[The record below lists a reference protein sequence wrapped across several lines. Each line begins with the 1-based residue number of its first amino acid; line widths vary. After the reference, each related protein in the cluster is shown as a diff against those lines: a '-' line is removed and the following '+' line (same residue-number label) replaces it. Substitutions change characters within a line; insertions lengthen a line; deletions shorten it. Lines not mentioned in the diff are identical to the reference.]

1 MSIAQN
7 LAELKGVKQWV
18 AFRFEERNGKRT
30 KVPVNPHTGGNAQTN
45 NPETWGTLAQAQEA
59 VKAYGV
65 DGVGF
70 VFANGYFGID
80 LDHVIDPEARTI
92 KSYAQDIIDTV
103 DSYTELSP
111 SGTGI
116 HIIAKGSPDFDRNRN
131 DDIGLE
137 MYYPTFK
144 EDGSISRG
152 RYFTVTGNAYGAV
165 KPIAERTKQAQA
177 VYKKYLYKEPQ
188 KAPATSTP
196 VGATTESDADIITKA
211 LNSKNG
217 ARFSALWQ
225 GDISGYGN
233 DHSRAT
239 QALVNDLCYWTNG
252 DYSAIDR
259 LFRQSGL
266 YSTMKIERGVN
277 KWDKVHV
284 NGKTYG
290 QATIETALASFT
302 PYVPRE
308 RGDRRPFTG
317 RPDYKQ
323 GTEQEAPQEA
333 LAPDNVLDYIQGGHL
348 QTAIDRFK
356 NYRQLKTGF
365 SNYDRVQPLYP
376 GLYVVGAISSLG
388 KTTFCHQLGD
398 QLAQQGE
405 HVLYFS
411 IEQNRLEMV
420 TKGLSRLTAQ
430 INENDALSAIDIRRG
445 STNGTLKK
453 AVEKYKTFAKNIS
466 IIECSFDVLE
476 EDIIDY
482 VEGFIQST
490 GLTPVVIIDYLQIIP
505 GTPDHLGRRPT
516 TKDAVDSHVRAFKK
530 LQSRHDLVL
539 FLIASLNRQNYLTP
553 VDFESFKES
562 GGIEYTADVVI
573 GLQLE
578 VMNDPIFEKD
588 KDIKKKREKVKQ
600 AKNAIPRDIEFTVLK
615 NRYGQ
620 ANFSLNFT
628 YNPCYDLFKP
638 KVTDFPDTEQLTKSV
653 EDWKKRRA
661 DGRL

>member
-1 MSIAQN
+1 MSIADN
-7 LAELKGVKQWV
+7 LQELKSVKQWV

-30 KVPVNPHTGGNAQTN
+30 KVPVNPHTGGNAQTS
-45 NPETWGTLAQAQEA
+45 NPETWGTLTQAQDA
-59 VKAYGV
+59 VKRYGV

-80 LDHVIDPEARTI
+80 LDHVIDPDKRTI
-92 KSYAQDIIDTV
+92 KKHAQDIIDTV
-103 DSYTELSP
+103 DSYTEISP

-137 MYYPTFK
+137 MYYPTYN
-144 EDGSISRG
+144 EDGTIKGG

-165 KPIAERTKQAQA
+165 KPIADRTKQAQA
-177 VYKKYLYKEPQ
+177 VYKKYLYREPQ
-188 KAPATSTP
+188 KAPASP
-196 VGATTESDADIITKA
+196 SVGAPATESDADIIDKM
-211 LNSKNG
+211 LKSRKG
-217 ARFSALWQ
+217 SEISALWA
-225 GDISGYGN
+225 GDTSAYGG

-239 QALVNDLCYWTNG
+239 QALVNHLCYWANG
-252 DYSAIDR
+252 DAGTIDR

-266 YSTMKIERGVN
+266 YSSMKVERGVN

-284 NGKTYG
+284 RGLTYG
-290 QATIETALASFT
+290 QVTIETALADFT
-302 PYVPRE
+302 PYVAPE
-308 RGDRRPFTG
+308 RTERRPFTG
-317 RPDYKQ
+317 KPDYTPPQ
-323 GTEQEAPQEA
+323 AQEVPQDA
-333 LAPDNVLDYIQGGHL
+333 VAPDNLLEYLQGGHL
-348 QTAIDRFK
+348 DEAIKHFK
-356 NYRQLKTGF
+356 SYRQLKTGF
-365 SNYDRVQPLYP
+365 SNYDEVQPLYP

-398 QLAQQGE
+398 QLAQQGQ

-430 INENDALSAIDIRRG
+430 LDPFEGISAIDIRRG
-445 STNGTLKK
+445 ASNGTLKK
-453 AVEKYKTFAKNIS
+453 AVEQYKTFAKNIS

-476 EDIIDY
+476 EDIINY
-482 VEGFIQST
+482 VESFIQST
-490 GLTPVVIIDYLQIIP
+490 GVTPVVIIDYLQIIP
-505 GTPDHLGRRPT
+505 GTPDHLGHRPT

-573 GLQLE
+573 GLQLA
-578 VMNDPIFEKD
+578 VMNEDIFNKEGK
-588 KDIKKKREKVKQ
+588 IKEKREKIKT
-600 AKNAIPRDIEFTVLK
+600 AKNAIPREIELVVLK
-615 NRYGQ
+615 NRYGS
-620 ANFSLNFT
+620 ANFELGFK
-628 YNPCYDLFKP
+628 YDPVHDLFTP
-638 KVTDFPDTEQLTKSV
+638 AEEVLY
-653 EDWKKRRA
+653 KRELAEHSRTA
-661 DGRL
+661 KRL